1 MVYVS
6 RRAAVAVATAATAT
20 LLLAG
25 AATATA
31 SGDKVPGAAAV
42 AAADKAPADTTRAGK
57 APAGSGD
64 MSVRGGLEVRIVEP
78 YEPLEI
84 NEETRLGL
92 LPQGRQNYVVSHP
105 DSFTANVEYAK
116 GLVGD
121 DIRPRS
127 MSLGVQS
134 ENGEVTLITG
144 AWRLS
149 EAPREITV
157 RFKGDN
163 FGYAAQIVQLPG
175 KPGWGTYYFDPKAWG
190 LSKKEFT
197 VEGVDRNGRVFD
209 TVEHKPW

>member
-6 RRAAVAVATAATAT
+6 RRAAVAVATATAAT

-31 SGDKVPGAAAV
+31 SGDH
-42 AAADKAPADTTRAGK
+42 
-57 APAGSGD
+57 APAGKRGQVSGQASGQASGEV
-64 MSVRGGLEVRIVEP
+64 SVRGGLEVRVVKP
-78 YEPLEI
+78 YQPLEI

-105 DSFTANVEYAK
+105 DSFAKNVEYAK

-144 AWRLS
+144 AWRLT
-149 EAPREITV
+149 EAPREISV
-157 RFKGDN
+157 RFEGDN

-175 KPGWGTYYFDPKAWG
+175 KPGWGAYYFDPKAWG
-190 LSKKEFT
+190 LEKKAFT
-197 VEGVDRNGRVFD
+197 VEGVDRKGKVFD
-209 TVEHKPW
+209 TLEHRPW